1 MCTDKPELGLRK
13 CGQETGEL
21 GGEGYRAVSRGIE
34 GYREFNGVNTLELGL
49 FIFLV
54 GRVLYWTECKSKR
67 RSLAKLVTLDHKWAQ
82 QLLRI
87 KWSTERFSGDSQMI
101 LRWFSDDSQNSIS
114 EHRAVA
120 AKCENAR
127 KSASA
132 IVKNKTQAT
141 LNSIHGG
148 FAMNTLHTAIE
159 SLQESL
165 QKSLLDSVRSLIAGE
180 SQEKSSQTALDLV
193 DGFNRMT

>member
-21 GGEGYRAVSRGIE
+21 GGDGYRAVSRGIE
-34 GYREFNGVNTLELGL
+34 RYREFNGVNTLELGL

-101 LRWFSDDSQNSIS
+101 LRWFTKFDLGTPRGCCKVWKREEIGKCNREKQNTSDFKFDPRRIRN
-114 EHRAVA
+114 E
-120 AKCENAR
+120 
-127 KSASA
+127 
-132 IVKNKTQAT
+132 
-141 LNSIHGG
+141 
-148 FAMNTLHTAIE
+148 HTAIE
-159 SLQESL
+159 SLQESLQKSL